1 MENRPWWATLLQ
13 WTLWGVLMLI
23 VVGWL
28 AKSRF
33 RARPASEARRL
44 VHPTSTLII
53 SLICLAFFAGLSVVS
68 NVFRNQTTTWWT
80 TAIFI
85 GFALLS
91 LPMVSGF
98 FLEKYEVSE
107 DALSGT
113 NFAGVRKYIRW
124 SELRAVRYAPLMKWF
139 RLETQSGNV
148 ARVSVMLMGLPEFA
162 ELLLQNAPQGAI
174 DAGTLD
180 VLRATA
186 AGNPPSIW
194 T

>member
-1 MENRPWWATLLQ
+1 
-13 WTLWGVLMLI
+13 
-23 VVGWL
+23 
-28 AKSRF
+28 
-33 RARPASEARRL
+33 
-44 VHPTSTLII
+44 
-53 SLICLAFFAGLSVVS
+53 
-68 NVFRNQTTTWWT
+68 
-80 TAIFI
+80 
-85 GFALLS
+85 
-91 LPMVSGF
+91 
-98 FLEKYEVSE
+98 VSE
-107 DALSGT
+107 DALSGR

-162 ELLLQNAPQGAI
+162 GLLLQNAPQGAI

-186 AGNPPSIW
+186 SGNPPSIW